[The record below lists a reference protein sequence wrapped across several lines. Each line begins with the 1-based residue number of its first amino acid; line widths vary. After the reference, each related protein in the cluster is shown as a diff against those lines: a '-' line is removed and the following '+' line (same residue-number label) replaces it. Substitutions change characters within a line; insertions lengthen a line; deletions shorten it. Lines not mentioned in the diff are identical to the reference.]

1 MTRRL
6 FGRQRLGARNPRWCS
21 GLQLGS
27 GWRTVRRLPRCLS
40 YRRVH
45 PPEKLKTFTTE
56 HFIVRVEGR
65 STEPRIRSG
74 SHCLMRLSVPGTR
87 SGRTVLV
94 EERKVAECAYTLKL
108 YFRDPKRTGLVILRS
123 ENPEQPDIDINEDAE
138 SQDQRYAVMAE
149 FVQVIEG
156 SLKWL
161 EFP

>member
-1 MTRRL
+1 MRARSTGPAEQYYGVPVYSLVAAGGRFADDQDARL
-6 FGRQRLGARNPRWCS
+6 IG
-21 GLQLGS
+21 
-27 GWRTVRRLPRCLS
+27 
-40 YRRVH
+40 RVH
-45 PPEKLKTFTTE
+45 PPENLKTFTTE

-74 SHCLMRLSVPGTR
+74 SHCLMRLFVPGSR

-94 EERKVAECAYTLKL
+94 EERQVAECAYTLKL

-149 FVQVIEG
+149 FVQ
-156 SLKWL
+156 
-161 EFP
+161 